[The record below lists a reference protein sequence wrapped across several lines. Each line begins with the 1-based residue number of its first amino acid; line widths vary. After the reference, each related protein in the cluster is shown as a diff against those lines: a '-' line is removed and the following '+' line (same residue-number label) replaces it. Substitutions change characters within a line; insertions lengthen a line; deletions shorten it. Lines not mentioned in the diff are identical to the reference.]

1 MSRHLK
7 NYVATRAATRLVM
20 DAAQSEKAKAG
31 RVTMPKVFFV
41 IGIIGFVL
49 LATATFLC
57 GRISHMIGIAA
68 GFAILAL
75 PDLALIIAY
84 FNQRIYYTDEMFVHK
99 NFWGIKRLYRYEDI
113 TGIRI
118 DGDVNLFLGKRKV
131 RIYDRAVGKKEFVRC
146 AGEGY
151 HRVYDKG
158 IPLVPRKK
166 NDIFN
171 GNIKNPGEAIAV
183 GIILIGGMALIY
195 WIYLYGMWALTA
207 KTQDEL
213 TVSTVAFNH
222 CEIQDDAIRLYGD
235 GEKCYIIPKYKR
247 IMPDADEF
255 LDEYQNGGTLILGY
269 AKVYANEDVYV
280 YTAESN
286 DGRMFVTFEKSDAL
300 QKERFIQR
308 WKVMPKPIT
317 TLMIF
322 PPIVM
327 LLFVAAGFYVGRHV
341 EKFSPKTVHIFYQN
355 SNINWPNSKKKPSAK
370 KRKKRK

>member
-1 MSRHLK
+1 MSKHLK
-7 NYVATRAATRLVM
+7 NYAATRAATRLVM

-31 RVTMPKVFFV
+31 RVTMPKVFLVVGSVEFAVMIALAFFSLLSAHLPAFAV
-41 IGIIGFVL
+41 IFGIFS
-49 LATATFLC
+49 LA
-57 GRISHMIGIAA
+57 G
-68 GFAILAL
+68 LAL
-75 PDLALIIAY
+75 VIVY
-84 FNQRIYYTDEMFVHK
+84 FNQRIYYTNEMLVYK
-99 NFWGIKRLYRYEDI
+99 NFFGIKRACRYDKL
-113 TGIRI
+113 TGIVIEKDVKLFAGEKKFNI
-118 DGDVNLFLGKRKV
+118 DSM
-131 RIYDRAVGKKEFVRC
+131 AVGRKEFVRC